1 MVFSDVAHHA
11 AEDMIYYRLLARDVR
26 TAKLLGNLETEH
38 AHLRDLIGLVNTTV
52 REVLMEEMRF
62 FPAAE
67 RALTASDWSEIEAA
81 VTNPDDPLFG
91 RHVEK
96 KYCDSQNLILQIDRE
111 AA

>member
-1 MVFSDVAHHA
+1 MVFRRFAVIVFAKFRGFGA
-11 AEDMIYYRLLARDVR
+11 KILQIEKRDFGD
-26 TAKLLGNLETEH
+26 TL
-38 AHLRDLIGLVNTTV
+38 
-52 REVLMEEMRF
+52 LMEEMRF

-91 RHVEK
+91 CHVEK
-96 KYCDSQNLILQIDRE
+96 KYCDLQLLILQIDRE